1 MSAIAKPR
9 GGASL
14 PALASALDA
23 LRIEDF
29 ATGCRLLWERVASR
43 PDDAESWAYLTGA
56 LLALG
61 RPLEAQDA
69 SERALVADPD
79 GFAPNLKA
87 AELALRLG
95 VPGRAERHG
104 LAALRAA
111 RPGSRDGAAAR
122 AVLADARGCMRRGV
136 DRRAEL
142 PPRLRRPDVLLGR
155 RSIGRALDTIRR
167 VRGAPGFHGQA

>member
-1 MSAIAKPR
+1 VSAIAEPPNKP
-9 GGASL
+9 AL
-14 PALASALDA
+14 PALAAALDA

-29 ATGCRLLWERVASR
+29 ATGCRLLEERVEGR

-69 SERALVADPD
+69 SERALAADPD

-95 VPGRAERHG
+95 LPALAERHG

-111 RPGSRDGAAAR
+111 RPGSQDGAAAR
-122 AVLADARGCMRRGV
+122 AVLAEARVRTRRGI

-142 PPRLRRPDVLLGR
+142 PPRLRRPDVLVGR
-155 RSIGRALDTIRR
+155 RAVGRVLGTIRR
-167 VRGAPGFHGQA
+167 LRGTAGFHGQA

>member
-1 MSAIAKPR
+1 VSAIAEPLNKP
-9 GGASL
+9 SL
-14 PALASALDA
+14 PALAAALDA
-23 LRIEDF
+23 LRIEEF
-29 ATGCRLLWERVASR
+29 ETGCRLLSERIEGR

-61 RPLEAQDA
+61 RPLEAQEA
-69 SERALVADPD
+69 SERALAADQD

-95 VPGRAERHG
+95 VPARAEQHG

-122 AVLADARGCMRRGV
+122 AVLAEARGRMRRGV

-142 PPRLRRPDVLLGR
+142 PSRLRRPDLLAGGR
-155 RSIGRALDTIRR
+155 AIRGALDTIRR
-167 VRGAPGFHGQA
+167 IRGAPGSHGQA